1 VAGKVDAFLKISVAL
16 SLLGAAASVGYY
28 HSIYLPARD
37 AQVDRDHKIESAKLE
52 LARRTEAQARQAET
66 QAQEDRLAA
75 QKAAIRDRYQT
86 CTRIADM
93 SYDSNWVLNCKR
105 LADKQAKDRSEC
117 LSGGIAQ
124 KSACESLYPP
134 REPGA
139 SCSLPRAIAADL
151 DSDRNRAHEMC
162 LRESQAG
169 LQ

>member
-1 VAGKVDAFLKISVAL
+1 VAGKIDAFLKLSVAL
-16 SLLGAAASVGYY
+16 SLLGAAGSVGYY
-28 HSIYLPARD
+28 YSVYLPTRD
-37 AQVDRDHKIESAKLE
+37 AQLDQDRKIESAKSE
-52 LARRTEAQARQAET
+52 FARRTEAQARQAEA
-66 QAQEDRLAA
+66 QAQEDRQAA

-93 SYDSNWVLNCKR
+93 SYNSNWALNCKR

-117 LSGGIAQ
+117 LSGGITQ

-134 REPGA
+134 RDPGA
-139 SCSLPRAIAADL
+139 SCSLPRTIAADL
-151 DSDRNRAHEMC
+151 DSDQNRAHEMC